1 MNCEFNSMQ
10 IAQEKLSVTRDM
22 QRAAKDYQNS
32 LDATKLIW
40 QSDDGFIYDLSFPTM
55 MTPSNLNSY
64 NCNIVT
70 DQQGR
75 AVLSEGMFNAAV
87 EAGMINENGDPVGG
101 QKSNPAYDHN
111 GKQIIDSNGKPI
123 NSYGADDNF
132 TTYQYALFLEKLGQK
147 AEAPASII
155 DSIKNIYNSKLGV
168 GGTLPDNTMA
178 TALTTGAFLN
188 YLSHP
193 AEATVMNLP
202 VNSSLD
208 FDIIGSNGS
217 SVYKA
222 GTNNT
227 SSLNYYILNLKAGD
241 KMPQAIKNQKVL
253 AGTVNNTGKDIY
265 DINGNKW
272 ENGTALTNATT
283 VNLAK
288 GDITPIDI
296 RVAIQ
301 TSKAE
306 GSTIKLTD
314 KTNPFPAFGNLT
326 DLVAGSTTQTE
337 FDKLFEDNIGSS
349 NGFTGYCDKTA
360 IGQYKGTY
368 AISNKTVIVGKSS
381 LKNLTLADLLQGNY
395 LLTYDFGSMDEA
407 DEKKAIEAIVEKL
420 IDTIAKSFGYEDAQT
435 PSGKGLSVDTAANFA
450 LEQALE
456 FTKDQFDDFETF
468 GNNKLS
474 DGRASEYNLI
484 CHDGDET
491 YSVSISNIAKSFLT
505 YFANNLGGFTTG
517 FVVNNKVEDS
527 IYSLDDMNYY
537 YMIADDAQA
546 NDTDYLNAGFYNQL
560 YNYICMYGACTDK
573 NKQEF
578 VMDNKY
584 LSNALKNGQLFIASL
599 NTDGYFYQG
608 HYTANG
614 FVAEVSDEDAIAK
627 AEIEYEMT
635 KTKLDYKEQTLELK
649 MKNLDTEISALTTEL
664 DTVKGLI
671 GKNVEKVF
679 TMFST

>member
-1 MNCEFNSMQ
+1 MGLAASQARFLAITSRKMNCEFNSMQ

-75 AVLSEGMFNAAV
+75 AVLSEGMFKAAV
-87 EAGMINENGDPVGG
+87 EAGMIYANGDPVGS
-101 QKSNPAYDHN
+101 QKPYDAN
-111 GKQIIDSNGKPI
+111 
-123 NSYGADDNF
+123 DNF
-132 TTYQYALFLEKLGQK
+132 TTYQYASFLEKLGQK
-147 AEAPASII
+147 GEAPASII

-193 AEATVMNLP
+193 AEATVHNLP

-208 FDIIGSNGS
+208 FDILDNNGGKA
-217 SVYKA
+217 YTA

-227 SSLNYYILNLKAGD
+227 KSINYYILNLKAGD
-241 KMPQAIKNQKVL
+241 KMPQTITYNIP
-253 AGTVNNTGKDIY
+253 AGTVNKSGADISYGGNTWEKDKAI
-265 DINGNKW
+265 GS
-272 ENGTALTNATT
+272 TANVTLMKGTNA
-283 VNLAK
+283 
-288 GDITPIDI
+288 PCDI

-306 GSTIKLTD
+306 GSTIKLSEEP
-314 KTNPFPAFGNLT
+314 NPFPAFGNLT

-337 FDKLFEDNIGSS
+337 FDKLFSDYGGTNNFDTEVKGYKDSGVIGDIKEGQYTIS
-349 NGFTGYCDKTA
+349 NGTGVVSK
-360 IGQYKGTY
+360 KGL
-368 AISNKTVIVGKSS
+368 ADVS
-381 LKNLTLADLLQGNY
+381 LADLLQGNY
-395 LLTYDFGSMDEA
+395 LLSYDFKDGTDQEA
-407 DEKKAIEAIVEKL
+407 KIKSVVAKL
-420 IDTIAKSFGYEDAQT
+420 IDTIKESFKECLG
-435 PSGKGLSVDTAANFA
+435 VDKAAELALVTACE
-450 LEQALE
+450 L
-456 FTKDQFDDFETF
+456 TKTQFDEFKNF
-468 GNNKLS
+468 GDGKLK

-484 CHDGDET
+484 CKDDKDS
-491 YSVSISNIAKSFLT
+491 YCVSISNIAKSFLT